1 MYLVPLLSVT
11 NVTLKIC
18 ACAAGIQTRFDKSD
32 VAEMKRILAQH
43 SPGLS
48 PDHGLLLETKQH
60 LAAALGRVEVSFTL
74 SAADRRLPQ
83 QS

>member
-1 MYLVPLLSVT
+1 MP
-11 NVTLKIC
+11 
-18 ACAAGIQTRFDKSD
+18 AGVQTRFDKGD
-32 VAEMKRILAQH
+32 VAEMKRILAHH

-60 LAAALGRVEVSFTL
+60 LAAALGRVEVSGTL
-74 SAADRRLPQ
+74 SATHRQLPQ